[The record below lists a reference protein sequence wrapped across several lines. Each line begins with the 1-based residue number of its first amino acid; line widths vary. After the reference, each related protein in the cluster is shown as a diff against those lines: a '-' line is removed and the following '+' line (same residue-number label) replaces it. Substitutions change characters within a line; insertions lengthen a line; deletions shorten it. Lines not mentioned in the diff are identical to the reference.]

1 MKRLAVLFLSL
12 LLFACNS
19 QPIEQTETSKETPQ
33 AKKVEDK
40 SFIKLGGEKQYV
52 EIMGD
57 SDKNPVL
64 LFIHGGPG
72 WPQTPQ
78 LRYFN
83 ADLTKDFTLV
93 AWDQRGAGKSF
104 MENPAPK
111 NVSLEQ
117 ITADAHELTQKLKEK
132 FGQKKIYLAGYSW
145 GSIVGMNLVQKY
157 ADDYHAYIGIGQ
169 VINMKRGMEI
179 SQEWL
184 AQQAKEKGDK
194 EALKTLEKLKNPTK
208 DFCDGDLQCF
218 IKQYELVMKYG
229 GAIHNR
235 AAEKESEAAATNYED
250 YKNYDWNAAFEFSAA
265 ALEKDM
271 FAADFTEIKELKVPV
286 YFFLGRHDWN
296 VPSALTEEWSKD
308 LITPKKQIV
317 WFENSAHSPMEEEPR
332 EFNKLLVEKLLLH
345 QSQH

>member
-1 MKRLAVLFLSL
+1 MKKLAVLFLA
-12 LLFACNS
+12 LLFIACSNPPKTQTELPKEHS
-19 QPIEQTETSKETPQ
+19 ADKPIEE
-33 AKKVEDK
+33 K
-40 SFIKLGGEKQYV
+40 SFIELGGEKQYV
-52 EIMGD
+52 EITGS

-93 AWDQRGAGKSF
+93 AWEQRGTGKSF
-104 MENPAPK
+104 MENPVPK
-111 NVSLEQ
+111 NVTLAQ

-132 FGQKKIYLAGYSW
+132 FGQPKIYLAGYSW

-169 VINMKRGMEI
+169 VVNMKRGMEI

-184 AQQAKEKGDK
+184 AQKAKEKGDK
-194 EALKTLEKLKNPTK
+194 EALKTLEKLKKPTK
-208 DFCDGDLQCF
+208 DFCNGDLQCF

-229 GAIHNR
+229 GAIHNKD
-235 AAEKESEAAATNYED
+235 AEKESEIAATKYED
-250 YKNYDWNAAFEFSAA
+250 YKNYDWNAAFELSAK

-271 FAADFTEIKELKVPV
+271 FAADFRVVKELKIPV
-286 YFFLGRHDWN
+286 YFILGKHDWN
-296 VPSALTEEWSKD
+296 VPTVLAEEFAKN
-308 LITPKKQIV
+308 LNAPKKEIIL
-317 WFENSAHSPMEEEPR
+317 FENSAHSLMEEEPKM
-332 EFNKLLVEKLLLH
+332 FNKLLVEKVLK
-345 QSQH
+345 SQ

>member
-1 MKRLAVLFLSL
+1 MNIKILSVLVLFISL
-12 LLFACNS
+12 AACQTKQVTS
-19 QPIEQTETSKETPQ
+19 PDIVKEQSGKL
-33 AKKVEDK
+33 VEER
-40 SFIKLGGEKQYV
+40 SFIELSGEKQYV
-52 EIMGD
+52 EITGS

-93 AWDQRGAGKSF
+93 AWEQRGTGRSF
-104 MENPAPK
+104 MENPTPK
-111 NVSLEQ
+111 NVTLEQ

-132 FGQKKIYLAGYSW
+132 FGQQKIYLAGYSW
-145 GSIVGMNLVQKY
+145 GSIVGMHLVQKY
-157 ADDYHAYIGIGQ
+157 AEDYHAYIGIGQ

-184 AQQAKEKGDK
+184 TQKAREKNDK
-194 EALKTLEKLKNPTK
+194 ETLQTLEKLKKPSK

-229 GAIHNR
+229 GAIHNTD
-235 AAEKESEAAATNYED
+235 AEKESEIATAKYED
-250 YKNYDWNAAFEFSAA
+250 YKNYDWNAGFEFSAKN
-265 ALEKDM
+265 LEKDM
-271 FAADFTEIKELKVPV
+271 FAADFRAVKELKIPV

-296 VPSALTEEWSKD
+296 VPSVLTEEFSYF
-308 LITPKKQIV
+308 LTAPKKEVV
-317 WFENSAHSPMEEEPR
+317 WLENRGTALWKRNRRHSINCSFKR
-332 EFNKLLVEKLLLH
+332 C
-345 QSQH
+345 